1 MVAAGIAAPREMRSQ
16 TPGVADKEQ
25 AQRTRSK
32 EILEDIKKLKDSYGQ
47 DRSSDS
53 KAISYGIAVRLFQK
67 MKN

>member
-1 MVAAGIAAPREMRSQ
+1 MVAASTAAPRETRGQ

-47 DRSSDS
+47 DKSRD
-53 KAISYGIAVRLFQK
+53 ARPIPYGVAARLLQK
-67 MKN
+67 VED